1 MYNKVLVA
9 MSLEHGIGRSA
20 LKIAQ
25 KLVEPNGEIVAVH
38 VHEAPQPSVR
48 SFIDEEIILGVREK
62 AIELLEERVG
72 GQSGVKAI
80 LLTGHGARTLIE
92 YASDNAVDCIVMGSH
107 KPGLQDH
114 FLGSTASRVVR
125 HANCAVHVVRESV

>member
-1 MYNKVLVA
+1 
-9 MSLEHGIGRSA
+9 MSLEHGIGKAA

-25 KLVEPNGEIVAVH
+25 NLLEPSGEIVAVH

-48 SFIDEEIILGVREK
+48 SFIDEETILGVRDK
-62 AIELLEERVG
+62 AKEALEERVG
-72 GQSGVKAI
+72 GQPGVKAI
-80 LLTGHGARTLIE
+80 LLTGHGARTLIA
-92 YASDNAVDCIVMGSH
+92 YASDNVFDCIVMGSH

-125 HANCAVHVVRESV
+125 HANCAVHVIREPV